1 MMKASEAADLAGEA
15 YIAGNLEFAERL
27 IFWFSDALRNADER
41 LDEIRFMTSQEPKL
55 TGFALFDA
63 AVAGLSEI
71 HMEIVGLP
79 APRWTQTQTRYIEP
93 TTLRDGV
100 IDVTQDVHPTL
111 REHGAI
117 IGEAKFQTKSSL
129 SREGVTR

>member
-1 MMKASEAADLAGEA
+1 MKASEAADLAGEA
-15 YIAGNLEFAERL
+15 YSAGNLEFAERL

-79 APRWTQTQTRYIEP
+79 APRWTQDPTRYVVP
-93 TTLRDGV
+93 TTFRDGV
-100 IDVTQDVHPTL
+100 IDVMQDVHPTL

-117 IGEAKFQTKSSL
+117 IEETKFQTKSDL
-129 SREGVTR
+129 SRKGEIR